1 MPRFLQRL
9 ALMFASKQAQSR
21 QIAQVCA
28 TSLKEVGL
36 NVGGNV
42 FELKNSRGN
51 RGWLVSL
58 QMPERVQISSVD
70 ALALRLFLCK
80 RVEAALKLQ
89 PKSMHLVLN
98 FSTEAKRLPFAES
111 VIDPKWLQSRIAFAL
126 ANARPGPIAAPVA
139 APPKAAT
146 PLASKPTVSAAV
158 VRANPF
164 AAPKSAAPAS
174 STADAPAELAA
185 APHRPV
191 SASAQTQE
199 ERLEEMLSTFD
210 DDDLYEVNEGSMT
223 DFDRAMK

>member
-1 MPRFLQRL
+1 MPGFLQRL

-58 QMPERVQISSVD
+58 QMPERVQISPVD

-80 RVEAALKLQ
+80 RVEAALKLK

-98 FSTEAKRLPFAES
+98 FSFEAKRLPFAES
-111 VIDPKWLQSRIAFAL
+111 VVDPKWIQSRIAFAL
-126 ANARPGPIAAPVA
+126 SGAKSATAPDRPPAAAAAAPAAPKPAGQPAALRANPVAPTTRAAPV
-139 APPKAAT
+139 PFT
-146 PLASKPTVSAAV
+146 PE
-158 VRANPF
+158 
-164 AAPKSAAPAS
+164 S
-174 STADAPAELAA
+174 SLAA
-185 APHRPV
+185 AAAITRPV

-199 ERLEEMLSTFD
+199 ERLEEMLATFD